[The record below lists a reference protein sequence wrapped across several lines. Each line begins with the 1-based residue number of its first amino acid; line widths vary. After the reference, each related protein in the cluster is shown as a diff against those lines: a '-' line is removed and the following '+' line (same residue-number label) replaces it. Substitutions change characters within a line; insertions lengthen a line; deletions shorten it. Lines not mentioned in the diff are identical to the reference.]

1 MPNQPQSLQELAEAL
16 LFRYRYLIISL
27 VFGLSLL
34 GFGAA
39 ILGSNLFEETKV
51 EVLGSGVEEVEGVE
65 GSRGIRVEIAGEV
78 QTPGVF
84 EVSEGDRVEEL
95 LIKSGGLSASADRS
109 WVEKNL
115 NRAQKLVDG
124 QKIYIPR
131 LGEATKSTESM
142 ASTGGMGTKA
152 GDKININS
160 ASLKE
165 LDSLAGI
172 GAVRAQAIIDNRPY
186 ATTQDLVS
194 KKIIPKSVFEDIKEE
209 IIAQ

>member
-1 MPNQPQSLQELAEAL
+1 M
-16 LFRYRYLIISL
+16 
-27 VFGLSLL
+27 FGLSLL

>member
-1 MPNQPQSLQELAEAL
+1 MPNQPQKLQELAEAL

-51 EVLGSGVEEVEGVE
+51 EVLGSTEVGEMGE
-65 GSRGIRVEIAGEV
+65 IREIRVEIAGEV